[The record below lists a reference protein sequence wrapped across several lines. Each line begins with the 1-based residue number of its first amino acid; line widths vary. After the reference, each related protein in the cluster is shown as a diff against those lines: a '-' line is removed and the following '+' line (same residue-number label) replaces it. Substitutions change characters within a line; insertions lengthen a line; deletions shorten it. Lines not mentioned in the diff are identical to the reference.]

1 MSHNIILWGLLLVSL
16 GARGLEATGRVV
28 WGQETTL
35 STAVSGMVVAVPVAV
50 GDRVEEGA
58 VLVRLD
64 QRAFNARLAA
74 AGTHVERARQAFEEA
89 GRELE
94 RTEELYDR
102 TLLADHDLQ
111 LARIAHGAAE
121 AELRTAEARHVERR
135 LDLEYS
141 VVRAPFAG
149 RVVERHIHP
158 GMAVVNTH
166 VAIPLV
172 TLASLHPHT
181 VEATVSGEWV
191 TAVAPGREVSLVM
204 GEEHREGRVVSLV
217 PEPSPRGPAVPQYV
231 LRVTLE
237 GKGSPESYAGQVV
250 RILAP

>member
-1 MSHNIILWGLLLVSL
+1 M
-16 GARGLEATGRVV
+16 
-28 WGQETTL
+28 
-35 STAVSGMVVAVPVAV
+35 AVPVAV
-50 GDRVEEGA
+50 GDKVEEGT

-74 AGTHVERARQAFEEA
+74 AGKHVERARQAFEEA

-111 LARIAHGAAE
+111 LARIAHVAAE
-121 AELRTAEARHVERR
+121 AELRAAEARHVDRR

-149 RVVERHIHP
+149 MVVERHIHP

-172 TLASLHPHT
+172 TVASLNPYT

-191 TAVAPGREVSLVM
+191 TAVAPGREVTLVM
-204 GEEHREGRVVSLV
+204 GDGRREGRVVSLL
-217 PEPSPRGPAVPQYV
+217 PEPSSPGVAVPGYV
-231 LRVTLE
+231 LRATLE
-237 GKGSPESYAGQVV
+237 SDGAPAFHAGQEV
-250 RILAP
+250 RILVP